1 MSLLCPIDFRY
12 GRPKMKSSC
21 GEEARVQRRLD
32 GGAALARAEAKVGLV
47 PREAAAEIT
56 KKATTK
62 HVTVRRV
69 EELEKQT
76 RHDLMAVVLA
86 LTEACSGDAGRYVHL
101 GATSNDIQDSA
112 TALQIREAIR
122 VLAEDLDVLI
132 DAFADLAVK
141 HKKPI
146 MLGRTQRTE

>member
-1 MSLLCPIDFRY
+1 V
-12 GRPKMKSSC
+12 
-21 GEEARVQRRLD
+21 EA
-32 GGAALARAEAKVGLV
+32 GPARAEAKVGLV
-47 PREAAAEIT
+47 PREGAAELT
-56 KKATTK
+56 KKPTTK
-62 HVTVRRV
+62 HVAVRRA

-122 VLAEDLDVLI
+122 VLEEDLDGL
-132 DAFADLAVK
+132 
-141 HKKPI
+141 
-146 MLGRTQRTE
+146 